1 MHHGV
6 AQAFLMTS
14 HNGQPAIREI
24 PSTFFCHFHLVYVQL
39 KTKFFLTPVRMM
51 FHIVP
56 FVLLNYVKF
65 YDPGSLLNFIFAI
78 Y

>member
-6 AQAFLMTS
+6 TQAFLMVP
-14 HNGQPAIREI
+14 HNGQPALREV
-24 PSTFFCHFHLVYVQL
+24 PSTSSCHFNVVALQL
-39 KTKFFLTPVRMM
+39 KTKLFLIPICMM
-51 FHIVP
+51 LHIVP

-65 YDPGSLLNFIFAI
+65 YDSGSLLNFIFAI

>member
-1 MHHGV
+1 
-6 AQAFLMTS
+6 
-14 HNGQPAIREI
+14 
-24 PSTFFCHFHLVYVQL
+24 
-39 KTKFFLTPVRMM
+39 M
-51 FHIVP
+51 FPIVP